1 MISFISSVGLRAGQL
16 AAKPA
21 PLGPGLPGFS
31 FFRNTAYTVKDYEGF
46 AFFSPSLA
54 RQAALK
60 TGRFENG
67 RAGPR
72 PTLFISV
79 STSMTNWVFFI

>member
-16 AAKPA
+16 AAKQA

-31 FFRNTAYTVKDYEGF
+31 FFLNTAYTVKDYEDF
-46 AFFSPSLA
+46 AFFQPVPSE
-54 RQAALK
+54 

-67 RAGPR
+67 PGLPE
-72 PTLFISV
+72 
-79 STSMTNWVFFI
+79 TNTIHFSLNFDDQLSFFYF